1 MKIMFRNTFIAL
13 YRKTNNRRSQA
24 EQKPNRIPYIRIATL
39 IEIEYNNISL
49 HMDTY
54 KLLIL

>member
-1 MKIMFRNTFIAL
+1 MFRNIFIAL
-13 YRKTNNRRSQA
+13 YRKTNDRRSQA
-24 EQKPNRIPYIRIATL
+24 EQKPNGIPYIRKATL
-39 IEIEYNNISL
+39 IKIEYNNMSL